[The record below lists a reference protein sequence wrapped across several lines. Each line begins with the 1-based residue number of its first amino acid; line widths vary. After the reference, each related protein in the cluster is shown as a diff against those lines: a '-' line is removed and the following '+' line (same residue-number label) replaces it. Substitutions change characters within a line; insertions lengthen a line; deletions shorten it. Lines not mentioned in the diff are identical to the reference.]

1 MFFKMRVKFSS
12 RDQTPK
18 AVACPHFPL
27 LLFLRFKSDIIFSF
41 TMAFEN
47 EIMDYTEIVNI
58 RETATPSKFN

>member
-27 LLFLRFKSDIIFSF
+27 LLFLRFESDIIFSF
-41 TMAFEN
+41 TMAFKN